1 MQVSGGSSL
10 LVGVP
15 AVALEVV
22 ELVCVVVA
30 SRSPAPASTGAD
42 AVPAVEDALVEAAGA
57 GVGSAGPGPLGL
69 PAPQAESRRNRARQD
84 VRIAS
89 HVRPKRP
96 EAQVGCFGQVRA
108 ACAG

>member
-1 MQVSGGSSL
+1 
-10 LVGVP
+10 
-15 AVALEVV
+15 
-22 ELVCVVVA
+22 
-30 SRSPAPASTGAD
+30 
-42 AVPAVEDALVEAAGA
+42 
-57 GVGSAGPGPLGL
+57 VGSAGPGPLGL